1 MNKYIKKIIKG
12 KTSKRIISGLTALV
26 MLSGI
31 TPLSEIS
38 DELSKLSISPIH
50 VFADDTPE
58 FTQNDN
64 HVVSIF
70 IDELVR
76 YSEDCEKFRE
86 YHKNDNLKIT
96 VNSQTEVLANGF
108 KGLGSDS
115 YPFEGSV
122 SIETNSSLVLYLDS
136 PLFNAVCDDVSINA
150 TSENVLIKRGYDS
163 GRDEDYKKTPLL
175 AKKVYHGIG
184 TAATWRVTLSQ
195 ESTESFGGLIGTMVK
210 DSEHGVANL
219 SVELTMQDSE
229 TPVPI
234 KGTGNVGFICG
245 TLMEGTTL
253 SCTLEASSGTLRKI
267 GDIETNNG
275 NVGGLVGEIQHGA
288 TLNYIGE
295 VPQSSG
301 AEIKTDANGYAGGL
315 VGKNLDGTIN
325 LYSAANTPYSSSNKY
340 TIDQHMTGSSGAGGL
355 YGYFEPQSAAT
366 ASINPSVYAINC
378 QVNGSGN
385 TGGLIGD
392 LVSDC
397 AVTLSGT
404 GTITSSHASGTAS
417 TYGGLI
423 GQYSTSNDSSISVT
437 SMEVGTSCAGTAT
450 NYGGAIGCI
459 LDTTN
464 VHATFTS
471 FTATSA
477 NVGTLTYGGL
487 VASAKKAYIDV
498 NGTSKITASGFKGGG
513 LTGDLGDGVLVID
526 GSVDL
531 SAAPPTADEQSVG
544 KVVGKRDNALVIK
557 KETATLDTPSTAVD
571 NIGSWGDVIAF
582 DDLFTISG
590 TSIVI
595 KAPSDSTDHYKKITS
610 EADYAKTALCFQIDA
625 SQNPYVS
632 FADIT
637 YTYEDTENDKI
648 AEQDISI
655 VLPSGTTALN
665 LSGKGFGGLTRDNDI
680 GTSGDKCTYSG
691 TFDGKNN
698 TLNLSIG
705 PVYRH
710 SYIGLFA
717 IADNATI
724 QNVTFGSTGT
734 INVNAL
740 ADMYVGATAAKSTGA
755 FTVKNVT
762 VGTAFTHAGS
772 SELVLGGIVGESD
785 GAGTLTIGDSTGS
798 AGNVTVNANITSS
811 DSGSTGDVY
820 LGGIIGRISHS
831 DNEAVTWNFNKVN
844 VTGTIKNSAAQT
856 YNRVGG
862 LVAFIS
868 NTTSG
873 DASSADVRSLN
884 LNTVNIKGLSIE
896 VNASENGAVGG
907 LLGYA
912 WRNVN
917 VDFNEVTADVNG
929 STPCSIKNTG
939 SATGVDFAGL
949 VYNGTGYWKADSA
962 NDIKIDSFALSSDNA
977 TSFGMIVNRGWYAD
991 TDKTM
996 SDSSASAIY
1005 LELGN
1010 TGAYSLTTGA
1020 TFKQKTNTSIN
1031 MTIPTFDELVA
1042 YTAYYTGSGASK
1054 VGYKDNEDDLYI
1066 IKNGQGIVSI
1076 KTSITNGLTMDGTT
1090 ASGSYTPKTSFGHQ
1104 MNPYSRYY
1112 YNLSDF
1118 RTSPANDEQKLMSWG
1133 ARWYA
1138 HSSIKKLF
1146 TDNSWG
1152 STVPTPTTAPTQ
1164 AEIDAGKA
1172 ATIRDYDMVGYSWY
1186 PLNIDN
1192 ASVTI
1197 TGTFKLYNKE
1207 FEDSE
1212 SAAHTANAQHSM
1224 RSSLYN
1230 SGTSQ
1235 HFLMQSALFYDVNHN
1250 LTVNNVTLQGS
1261 IPQINTIRTIGT
1273 GDNAKTVG
1281 DKYAGA
1287 LILGKVKGTGV
1298 TDTTKS
1304 VVKLNTVTLDG
1315 IYVHNFDISSS
1326 TDYAPLL
1333 INKTG
1338 SYSTLTISGVS
1349 NNAYPAL
1356 QSGNMVSAE
1365 AGGSTVSC
1373 PKIATSLIGN
1383 VGDTD
1388 DTNVN
1393 IEFSNITLDGRMNNL
1408 DLTDLDNAYHT
1419 KISLFTRATLL
1430 NRLSFSSG
1438 KGSYSY
1444 QWSEDWTSSQHHVT
1458 YGKEV
1463 GYTLT
1468 DSSTQYP
1475 DMERCYADKNTTDN
1489 GATKFYTNPT
1499 TNEGTD
1505 NYAATFISSYLP
1517 YVAVAYTPAS
1527 RYYQLEVNHAT
1538 SKFGGCGTYN
1548 DPYTITSGD
1557 DFVTISKI
1565 LANNCTGAEIY
1576 LPMKSATAAD
1586 LSLTWH
1592 GLNKCKKYKY
1602 KAQDPDNDSH
1612 KEGFYL
1618 DDDYSKE
1625 CKAVDDVRTYVAG
1638 AYFKLAP
1645 KNDET
1650 TGAASNTITINSI
1663 EFTGLGNTDN
1673 ALAQFRGVI
1682 VGNKN
1687 QTVINETDYPLIAI
1701 SNGSVIKDFDIVV
1714 GSSTVTNDI
1723 PLSQDS
1729 AKSFSTN
1736 DRGKSYGAVMG
1747 IVLGGDNIIDNV
1759 SVQFQNTTI
1768 TLSED
1773 AAQLI
1778 PVGGYVGVVEK
1789 GGVIFRGMEGKTDG
1803 ISGLPATGT
1812 VVQYNNGTAITETM
1826 LIKKLKT
1833 GSTTEYEDNM
1843 RWLYVNP
1850 IIGRVINGYAVTEAS
1865 AYRPYEDGTRVYHGG
1880 ARTLDN
1886 GEEDTAGL
1894 VTKYWDE
1901 TNQTEVDTA
1910 PSTLSHVTMQ
1920 NGNKHYSIADIKSAW
1935 GAGANNKRSLTYS
1948 AMDGNT
1954 SVTKY
1959 YLTDGEK
1966 LDFGPTSDTNST
1978 KVKTK
1983 PLVPNGQ
1990 TFFLMSLMV
1999 NSGIARNALGYN
2011 QVYQVSRWAQYDDV
2025 GSNASNADGSDW
2037 KTYAQK
2043 DRVDSTNGTESKRTA
2058 GNDSKGQTS
2067 GYLANFYTTD
2077 VALAKDMANQTA
2089 TLTLSTE
2096 DGNYYLPDGYKG
2108 LGNVYQ
2114 NAANYRMNI
2123 ATFNGNNAIIS
2134 QNTSFYYYF
2143 TKSGNNN
2150 TIFDNS
2156 YTPSNDV
2163 GLGLINYQSV
2173 DITAESLNLT
2183 GNVVADAIDRSSSTG
2198 DHIPYYSKN
2207 RNYTADPTKD
2217 VDGVEKNQMQSVGS
2231 FIGKTAFV
2239 LNLTDIILDNVY
2251 VKGLRCTGGLIGYST
2266 AKKVTIDVNKDCDK
2280 IKVHSASNAGGLI
2293 GRKFAGAANINFN
2306 NNHLN
2311 LTEVIC
2317 ESIGIERT
2325 TDDTNFAVGGLI
2337 GGARCDYASS
2347 TNSDKIYVFENINI
2361 GDKDKTAPVTIKC
2374 ENSSFFT
2381 GGLVGVVTRA
2391 SLKMENCHIYNLDI
2405 TSNYY
2410 AGGLVGQIAT
2420 TPNTRGDNRD
2430 YNIETYITNCTIE
2443 KNAGSSYGKVVST
2456 GKASGGFIGAGKNDL
2471 KRDVILTNCYIK
2483 GITLSSQLYTGG
2495 VAGVW
2500 GYVQNDSPQTDCS
2513 CLVLKNFSISD
2524 CTLKGNDSVGGLV
2537 GVLNE
2542 QHQVA
2547 GYNNNG
2553 TPSKISDRA
2562 QYLKGYN
2569 VLAKNLKFEAYLGD
2583 TIAYKG
2589 YICGMNEKV
2598 IQIAGFS
2605 RQDDQQ
2611 NPTMIA
2617 DMVGKT
2623 GTITW
2628 QKINNAN
2635 TEVIAENTNNI
2646 FGERTYNNVTS
2657 TGYVIFGDYN
2667 GLTSNSTASSVN
2679 LSTGYE
2685 DANPYVTV
2693 NPKMLINSSSSSNP
2707 LFFTGDGVSAVNYED
2722 SAFKKITDDRAAG
2735 TDNKRYTFYMNGNSV
2750 EISADDIANV
2760 MENYK
2765 TSYEA
2770 YSNYSGVRGFPLLFI
2785 DDTDA
2790 DKTTATINNYINV
2803 LANTNYNYADTSRS
2817 AIYSVDFKR
2826 YHFNGTD
2833 FIIDSNAPDSII
2845 KTGTK
2850 FKMDPDHVDTSATPK
2865 FTLMDVQFKD
2875 PSSSSSNDVAYH
2887 LYIPLYVKQL
2897 LRFEFNATVAS
2908 DTNYY
2913 PSAYPAGRTWEFE
2926 NYGNPVTIMLEYDYV
2941 RTPSQWAESVNS
2953 GDSVLNNYYKSL
2965 ILTNLITA
2973 SAYPS
2978 DYNTSALPPDSKL
2991 VLVDASNNDKAYY
3004 LDSVPATGEINFY
3017 DFTSDGAHYT
3027 PAPFQNLMNIRVEA
3041 CDGGTLVATTN
3052 NTTTDA
3058 IVEYNG
3064 IYYRRAV
3071 EGDAGLCRAF
3081 AEVAVQANTNGT
3093 LVEAAAAEK
3102 GQATVCN
3109 NGTYYRPATDEE
3121 LADAETIKYKM
3132 LDDVQTERYYLS
3144 IFTKEN
3150 NSTSIYHATIQT
3162 AEAFAEKSGT
3172 MVNDV
3177 PVWTVE
3183 KWRPN
3188 NIYGSNTSIHLFYG
3202 NLFEN
3207 YVDMDV
3213 SSFNGS
3219 TLMNDENQYLKVELI
3234 ANVKLSTNAIGKNLA
3249 SNLSNRKEGQAG
3261 VYQTFLL
3268 RYDMKDETT
3277 NNFGIVREA
3286 SVMVVDTGGDNGY
3299 YMQSGSITTEEE
3311 GHEVIDQSL
3320 FTSTSKV
3327 SAPTYITNSSSYIEF
3342 RNNVNI
3348 VNMLGKSTN
3357 NYAVA
3362 FKVKA
3367 DLLYASNALSY
3378 QFPPGNG
3385 DGTTGSLVLGY
3396 SNISGSPENAAYSTF
3411 TEKVVD
3417 SNGYRYYTKNETK
3430 AKLGYEVIETPDP
3443 DVLLDPD
3450 SPNPFIGPY
3459 GGDYSYLGVNAYE
3472 IKDGQNKQYIDSYAT
3487 YDLSSIYPDGSNQA
3501 TDYIRLTLSLSKKG
3515 SYLSP
3520 TVDSEH
3526 AGGTALK
3533 ISDFIEDITL
3543 SGVPYEGSE
3552 VLYSNEADSSVNGR
3566 TITDGENSVNVVTS
3580 QLTEKD
3586 SEATNGTMLV
3596 LIIRKDQLK
3605 RNTEGTEYYFPIS
3618 YKVKTGAAA
3627 NFDNSHSNMT
3637 YSNYMVSL
3645 TAAECNASGEA
3656 FNSTFATDYLI
3667 YTNAMLDPTVK

>member
-1 MNKYIKKIIKG
+1 MNKYIKNFIKS
-12 KTSKRIISGLTALV
+12 KTSKRVVSGLTALV

-31 TPLSEIS
+31 TPLNEIS
-38 DELSKLSISPIH
+38 DELSKFSISPIH

-58 FTQNDN
+58 FTQDED

-76 YSEDCEKFRE
+76 YSEDCEKYRE
-86 YHKNDNLKIT
+86 YHKNDNLRIT
-96 VNSQTEVLANGF
+96 VNAQTEVLANGF
-108 KGLGSDS
+108 KGLGNDS
-115 YPFEGSV
+115 FPFEGTVSV
-122 SIETNSSLVLYLDS
+122 EANSSLVLFLDA
-136 PLFNAVCDDVSINA
+136 PLFNAVYDDVSINA

-163 GRDEDYKKTPLL
+163 GRDENYKKTPLL
-175 AKKVYHGIG
+175 AKKVYHGTG
-184 TAATWRVTLSQ
+184 TTATWKVTLSGT
-195 ESTESFGGLIGTMVK
+195 STESFGGLIGTMVK
-210 DSEHGVANL
+210 DSNHGIANL
-219 SVELTMQDSE
+219 SVELAMQESE

-245 TLMEGTTL
+245 TMMEDTTL
-253 SCTLEASSGTLRKI
+253 SCTLNASSGTLRKI
-267 GDIETNNG
+267 GGIETNSG
-275 NVGGLVGEIQHGA
+275 HVGGLVGELQNGA
-288 TLNYIGE
+288 TLNYTGS
-295 VPQSSG
+295 VPQTDG
-301 AEIKTDANGYAGGL
+301 ADIKTDANGYAGGL

-459 LDTTN
+459 PDTTN

-513 LTGDLGDGVLVID
+513 LIGDLGDGVLVID

-655 VLPSGTTALN
+655 VLPSGTTVLN

-844 VTGTIKNSAAQT
+844 VTGTIKNSAAHT

-1020 TFKQKTNTSIN
+1020 TFKQKTNTSTN

-1090 ASGSYTPKTSFGHQ
+1090 ASGSYTPKTSFGQQ

-1164 AEIDAGKA
+1164 AELDAGKA
-1172 ATIRDYDMVGYSWY
+1172 ATDRDYDMMGYSWY
-1186 PLNIDN
+1186 PLNIDS
-1192 ASVTI
+1192 ASVSI

-1207 FEDSE
+1207 FEVSE
-1212 SAAHTANAQHSM
+1212 SAAHNANAKHSI

-1261 IPQINTIRTIGT
+1261 IPQINTIRTIVVNET
-1273 GDNAKTVG
+1273 STSVG

-1298 TDTTKS
+1298 TDSTKS

-1315 IYVHNFDISSS
+1315 IYVHNFSIFNQDG
-1326 TDYAPLL
+1326 TTYANDYAPLL
-1333 INKTG
+1333 INKSG
-1338 SYSTLTISGVS
+1338 SYATLTVSGIS
-1349 NNAYPAL
+1349 NNEYPSSFSNDRCATYTD
-1356 QSGNMVSAE
+1356 SSSN
-1365 AGGSTVSC
+1365 TVYC

-1383 VGDTD
+1383 VGNTD
-1388 DTNVN
+1388 DSNVN
-1393 IEFSNITLDGRMNNL
+1393 IEFSNITLDGRSNNL
-1408 DLTDLDNAYHT
+1408 DLTALDTAYNS
-1419 KISLFTRATLL
+1419 KISLFTKATLL
-1430 NRLSFSSG
+1430 NRLSFNSG

-1444 QWSEDWTSSQHHVT
+1444 QWSDDCTSNQHHVT

-1463 GYTLT
+1463 GYTVA
-1468 DSSTQYP
+1468 DSPVLNQYP
-1475 DMERCYADKNTTDN
+1475 NMERCYADHNTVELGFIYTDPQ
-1489 GATKFYTNPT
+1489 TNA
-1499 TNEGTD
+1499 GTGT
-1505 NYAATFISSYLP
+1505 YADTFISSYLP
-1517 YVAVAYTPAS
+1517 YVAVKYTPEN

-1565 LANNCTGAEIY
+1565 LAGNCTGAEIY

-1592 GLNKCKKYKY
+1592 GASGCGKYY
-1602 KAQDPDNDSH
+1602 FISNGSQG
-1612 KEGFYL
+1612 EGFYL
-1618 DDDYSKE
+1618 NNNESSDYQKT
-1625 CKAVDDVRTYVAG
+1625 DNVRTYVAG

-1723 PLSQDS
+1723 TLSQDS
-1729 AKSFSTN
+1729 AKSFSATGE
-1736 DRGKSYGAVMG
+1736 DRGDSYGAVMG

-1768 TLSED
+1768 TLSGN

-1894 VTKYWDE
+1894 MTKYWDE

-1990 TFFLMSLMV
+1990 AFFLMSVMV
-1999 NSGIARNALGYN
+1999 NSGIAKNALGYN

-2058 GNDSKGQTS
+2058 KQSS
-2067 GYLANFYTTD
+2067 GYLANFYTMSA
-2077 VALAKDMANQTA
+2077 ALAKEMANQNT
-2089 TLTLSTE
+2089 TLTLSTNK
-2096 DGNYYLPDGYKG
+2096 GSYYLPDGFKG
-2108 LGNVYQ
+2108 IGNLI
-2114 NAANYRMNI
+2114 NSSDDNYRMKI
-2123 ATFNGNNAIIS
+2123 VTFNGNSASIS

-2143 TKSGNNN
+2143 KKNGNKSDIIDSN
-2150 TIFDNS
+2150 
-2156 YTPSNDV
+2156 YTPAHHVANNETDGKI
-2163 GLGLINYQSV
+2163 GLGLINYQSTTL
-2173 DITAESLNLT
+2173 TASYLSLR
-2183 GNVVADAIDRSSSTG
+2183 GNVVADAIDISSPTG
-2198 DHIPYYSKN
+2198 EHIPYYGSNNDWAK
-2207 RNYTADPTKD
+2207 ADKGEGIDRPHMLSS
-2217 VDGVEKNQMQSVGS
+2217 GA
-2231 FIGKTAFV
+2231 FIGRTASI
-2239 LNLTDIILDNVY
+2239 LNLTDILLDNVN
-2251 VKGLRCTGGLIGYST
+2251 VRGLKSAGGLLGYST
-2266 AKKVTIDVNKDCDK
+2266 DQKITITVNKDCNNV
-2280 IKVHSASNAGGLI
+2280 KVHSAGNAGGLI
-2293 GRKFAGAANINFN
+2293 GRKAVGAAAIDFTNH
-2306 NNHLN
+2306 HLN
-2311 LTEVIC
+2311 ITEVVC
-2317 ESIGIERT
+2317 ESTGYTAGT
-2325 TDDTNFAVGGLI
+2325 TAEEYDANYSVGGLI
-2337 GGARCDYASS
+2337 GGARSDFRTN
-2347 TNSDKIYVFENINI
+2347 TNSDKIYMFRNIHI
-2361 GDKDKTAPVTIKC
+2361 GDKDTSTPVTIKC
-2374 ENSSFFT
+2374 ENANFFT
-2381 GGLVGVVTRA
+2381 GGLIGTCTRA
-2391 SLKMENCHIYNLDI
+2391 SLEIENCHIYNLNL
-2405 TSNYY
+2405 TSKYY

-2420 TPNTRGDNRD
+2420 VPNDRGGENGSDNRD
-2430 YNIETYITNCTIE
+2430 YKIETKITNCSIE
-2443 KNAGSSYGKVVST
+2443 KNASSSYGQISST
-2456 GKASGGFIGAGKNDL
+2456 GNASGGFIGAGKNDL
-2471 KRDVILTNCYIK
+2471 SRNVILTNCYIK
-2483 GITLSSQLYTGG
+2483 GITISSALYSGG

-2500 GYVQNDSPQTDCS
+2500 GYIANGAGKAYTN
-2513 CLVLKNFSISD
+2513 CLSLNNFSISD
-2524 CTLKGNDSVGGLV
+2524 CTLKGDDSIGGLV
-2537 GVLNE
+2537 GVLNNS
-2542 QHQVA
+2542 HQAVR
-2547 GYNNNG
+2547 GKTYNNANY
-2553 TPSKISDRA
+2553 TLS
-2562 QYLKGYN
+2562 LKGYN
-2569 VLAKNLKFEAYLGD
+2569 IIAKNLKFEAVTSAKKLFSSGSNPYNAETNTDGVF
-2583 TIAYKG
+2583 AG
-2589 YICGMNEKV
+2589 YICGYNEKL

-2611 NPTMIA
+2611 ISTMIS
-2617 DMVGKT
+2617 DTVGY
-2623 GTITW
+2623 
-2628 QKINNAN
+2628 
-2635 TEVIAENTNNI
+2635 
-2646 FGERTYNNVTS
+2646 GEYGS
-2657 TGYVIFGDYN
+2657 DGYVIFADYN

-2685 DANPYVTV
+2685 GANPYVTV

-2707 LFFTGDGVSAVNYED
+2707 LFFTSDGVSALNYVD
-2722 SAFKKITDDRAAG
+2722 SAFKAITDARKEG
-2735 TDNKRYTFYMNGNSV
+2735 TDNKRYTFYKNGSNTDISD
-2750 EISADDIANV
+2750 EDIEKISA
-2760 MENYK
+2760 NYK
-2765 TSYEA
+2765 TSDEA
-2770 YSNYSGVRGFPLLFI
+2770 YGNYSGVRGFPLLVI

-2790 DKTTATINNYINV
+2790 DKTTALINNYVNV
-2803 LANTNYNYADTSRS
+2803 LANTDYNYADTTKSD
-2817 AIYSVDFKR
+2817 IYSVNFKR
-2826 YHFNGTD
+2826 YYFNGTD
-2833 FIIDSNAPDSII
+2833 FVEDRTAVASMST
-2845 KTGTK
+2845 TGSK
-2850 FKMDPDHVDTSATPK
+2850 FKMDPDHVDTSSTPK

-2875 PSSSSSNDVAYH
+2875 PSSPSNVAYH

-2941 RTPSQWAESVNS
+2941 RTPSQWAEAINS
-2953 GDSVLNNYYKSL
+2953 GDSVLDNYYKSL
-2965 ILTNLITA
+2965 MLSNLINA

-3027 PAPFQNLMNIRVEA
+3027 PAPFQNLMNIRVEQ
-3041 CDGGTLVATTN
+3041 CDTGTLVATAN

-3058 IVEYNG
+3058 IVEYKG

-3071 EGDAGLCRAF
+3071 EGDTGLCRAF

-3102 GQATVCN
+3102 GQATVCYN
-3109 NGTYYRPATDEE
+3109 SNYYRPATDEE
-3121 LADAETIKYKM
+3121 LADAETVKYKM
-3132 LDDVQTERYYLS
+3132 LDDVETERYYLS
-3144 IFTKEN
+3144 IFTKES

-3177 PVWTVE
+3177 PVWTVK

-3207 YVDMDV
+3207 YVDMNV
-3213 SSFNGS
+3213 SSLNGS

-3234 ANVKLSTNAIGKNLA
+3234 ANVKLSKNAIGKNLA
-3249 SNLSNRKEGQAG
+3249 SNLSNRTKGQAG

-3277 NNFGIVREA
+3277 NNFGIVKEA
-3286 SVMVVDTGGDNGY
+3286 GVMVVDTGGDNGY
-3299 YMQSGSITTEEE
+3299 YMQSGSITTGEE
-3311 GHEVIDQSL
+3311 GHEVIDKTL

-3348 VNMLGKSTN
+3348 VNMLGSSTN
-3357 NYAVA
+3357 DYAVA

-3396 SNISGSPENAAYSTF
+3396 SNISGSSENAAYSTF
-3411 TEKVVD
+3411 TKKVED
-3417 SNGYRYYTKNETK
+3417 RNGYRYYTKNETK

-3443 DVLLDPD
+3443 DALLDPD

-3459 GGDYSYLGVNAYE
+3459 GGDYSYLGINASE
-3472 IKDGQNKQYIDSYAT
+3472 INGDQNKHYVDSYAT
-3487 YDLSSIYPDGSNQA
+3487 YDLSSIYPDGRNQA

-3566 TITDGENSVNVVTS
+3566 TITDGENSVNLVTS

-3586 SEATNGTMLV
+3586 SEATTGTMLV

>member
-1 MNKYIKKIIKG
+1 MNKYIKKFIKS
-12 KTSKRIISGLTALV
+12 KTSKRVVSGLTALV

-31 TPLSEIS
+31 TPLNEIS
-38 DELSKLSISPIH
+38 DELSKFSISPIH

-58 FTQNDN
+58 FTQDED

-76 YSEDCEKFRE
+76 YSEDCEKYRE
-86 YHKNDNLKIT
+86 YHKNDNLRIT
-96 VNSQTEVLANGF
+96 VNAQTEVLANGF

-115 YPFEGSV
+115 FPFEGTV
-122 SIETNSSLVLYLDS
+122 SIEANSSLVLYLDA
-136 PLFNAVCDDVSINA
+136 PLFNAVFDDVSINA

-175 AKKVYHGIG
+175 AKKVYHGTG
-184 TAATWRVTLSQ
+184 TTATWKVTLSGT
-195 ESTESFGGLIGTMVK
+195 STESFGGLIGTMVK
-210 DSEHGVANL
+210 DSKHGIANL
-219 SVELTMQDSE
+219 SVELAMQESE

-245 TLMEGTTL
+245 TMMEDTTL
-253 SCTLEASSGTLRKI
+253 SCTLNASSGTLRKI
-267 GDIETNNG
+267 GGIETNSG
-275 NVGGLVGEIQHGA
+275 HVGGLVGELQNGA
-288 TLNYIGE
+288 TLNYTGS
-295 VPQSSG
+295 VPQTDG
-301 AEIKTDANGYAGGL
+301 ADIKTDANGYAGGL

-459 LDTTN
+459 PDTTN

-513 LTGDLGDGVLVID
+513 LVSDLGDGVLVIN

-531 SAAPPTADEQSVG
+531 SAATPTADGQSVG

-917 VDFNEVTADVNG
+917 VDFNSVTVEANTG
-929 STPCSIKNTG
+929 TPCSIKNTG
-939 SATGVDFAGL
+939 SEAGIDFAGL
-949 VYNGTGYWKADSA
+949 VYNGTGYWKADTA
-962 NDIKIDSFALSSDNA
+962 NDIKIDSFELNSDNA
-977 TSFGMIVNRGWYAD
+977 ASFGMIVNKGWYAD

-996 SDSSASAIY
+996 SDGSASAIY

-1020 TFKQKTNTSIN
+1020 TFKQKTNTSAD
-1031 MTIPTFDELVA
+1031 MSIPTFDELVA

-1066 IKNGQGIVSI
+1066 IKNDQGIVSI
-1076 KTSITNGLTMDGTT
+1076 KTSITNGLTMDGTS
-1090 ASGSYTPKTSFGHQ
+1090 ASDSYTPKTSFGQQ

-1118 RTSPANDEQKLMSWG
+1118 RTSPANDEQQLMSWG
-1133 ARWYA
+1133 ACWYA

-1146 TDNSWG
+1146 TDNNWG
-1152 STVPTPTTAPTQ
+1152 TSVPTPSDSTGTN
-1164 AEIDAGKA
+1164 
-1172 ATIRDYDMVGYSWY
+1172 DYDMVGYSWY

-1192 ASVTI
+1192 ANVNI

-1207 FEDSE
+1207 FEDSDDY
-1212 SAAHTANAQHSM
+1212 ATGGHVKRT
-1224 RSSLYN
+1224 SLYN
-1230 SGTSQ
+1230 NGTSQ

-1261 IPQINTIRTIGT
+1261 IPQINTVRTIGT
-1273 GDNAKTVG
+1273 GDDAKTVG

-1304 VVKLNTVTLDG
+1304 VVKLINVTLDG
-1315 IYVHNFDISSS
+1315 IYVHNFDINSAD
-1326 TDYAPLL
+1326 DYAPLL
-1333 INKTG
+1333 INRSG
-1338 SYSTLTISGVS
+1338 SYATLTVNGIS
-1349 NNAYPAL
+1349 NNPYPTL
-1356 QSGNMVSAE
+1356 QIGNMISAE

-1475 DMERCYADKNTTDN
+1475 DMERCYADYNTAERTF
-1489 GATKFYTNPT
+1489 KYTNPT
-1499 TNEGTD
+1499 TSDGAD
-1505 NYAATFISSYLP
+1505 NYAQNFIDNYLP

-1565 LANNCTGAEIY
+1565 LAGNCEDAEIY
-1576 LPMKSATAAD
+1576 LPMKSANQAD

-1592 GLNKCKKYKY
+1592 GSSGCGKYYY
-1602 KAQDPDNDSH
+1602 KSGDDSH
-1612 KEGFYL
+1612 SEGFYL

-1625 CKAVDDVRTYVAG
+1625 RKAVDDVRTYVAG

-1645 KNDET
+1645 KNNADGSTSRE
-1650 TGAASNTITINSI
+1650 ITISSGSG
-1663 EFTGLGNTDN
+1663 FTGLGNTDD
-1673 ALAQFRGVI
+1673 AKAQFRGVI

-1687 QTVINETDYPLIAI
+1687 QTVVNETDYPLIAI
-1701 SNGSVIKDFDIVV
+1701 SNGSVVKDFEVIV

-1768 TLSED
+1768 TLSGD

-1778 PVGGYVGVVEK
+1778 PVGGYAGVVEK
-1789 GGVIFRGMEGKTDG
+1789 GGVIFRGMEGKTG
-1803 ISGLPATGT
+1803 ISGIPSGVVTSGT
-1812 VVQYNNGTAITETM
+1812 HNGEMTAENN
-1826 LIKKLKT
+1826 K
-1833 GSTTEYEDNM
+1833 

-1966 LDFGPTSDTNST
+1966 LDFGPTSDTNAT

-1999 NSGIARNALGYN
+1999 NSGIAINALGYN
-2011 QVYQVSRWAQYDDV
+2011 QVYQVSRWAQYDDI

-2058 GNDSKGQTS
+2058 GNGSKGQTS

-2077 VALAKDMANQTA
+2077 VALAKDMANQNT
-2089 TLTLSTE
+2089 TLTLSTNN
-2096 DGNYYLPDGYKG
+2096 GSYYLPDGFKG
-2108 LGNVYQ
+2108 IGNLI
-2114 NAANYRMNI
+2114 NSSDDNYRMKI
-2123 ATFNGNNAIIS
+2123 VTFNGNSASIS

-2143 TKSGNNN
+2143 KKNVNKSD
-2150 TIFDNS
+2150 IIDS
-2156 YTPSNDV
+2156 YYTPAHHVANNETDGKI
-2163 GLGLINYQSV
+2163 GLGLINYQSTTL
-2173 DITAESLNLT
+2173 TASYLSLR
-2183 GNVVADAIDRSSSTG
+2183 GNVVADAIDISSPTG
-2198 DHIPYYSKN
+2198 EHIPYYGSNNDWAK
-2207 RNYTADPTKD
+2207 ADKGEGIDRPHMLSS
-2217 VDGVEKNQMQSVGS
+2217 GA
-2231 FIGKTAFV
+2231 FIGRTASI
-2239 LNLTDIILDNVY
+2239 LNLTDILLDNVN
-2251 VKGLRCTGGLIGYST
+2251 VKGLKSAGGLLGYST
-2266 AKKVTIDVNKDCDK
+2266 DQKITITVNKDCNNV
-2280 IKVHSASNAGGLI
+2280 KVHSAGNAGGLI
-2293 GRKFAGAANINFN
+2293 GRKAVGAAAIDFTNH
-2306 NNHLN
+2306 HLN
-2311 LTEVIC
+2311 ITEVVC
-2317 ESIGIERT
+2317 ESTGYTAGKTPEEF
-2325 TDDTNFAVGGLI
+2325 DANYSVGGLI
-2337 GGARCDYASS
+2337 GGARSDKS
-2347 TNSDKIYVFENINI
+2347 TTTSDKIYVFRNIYI
-2361 GDKDKTAPVTIKC
+2361 GDKATSTPVTIKC
-2374 ENSSFFT
+2374 EKANFFT
-2381 GGLVGVVTRA
+2381 GGLIGTCTRA
-2391 SLKMENCHIYNLDI
+2391 SLEIENCHIYNLNL
-2405 TSNYY
+2405 TSRYY

-2420 TPNTRGDNRD
+2420 VPNDRGGENGSDGRD
-2430 YNIETYITNCTIE
+2430 YKIETKITNCSIE
-2443 KNAGSSYGKVVST
+2443 KNASSIYGQISST
-2456 GKASGGFIGAGKNDL
+2456 GNASGGFIGAGKNDL
-2471 KRDVILTNCYIK
+2471 SRNVILTNCYIK
-2483 GITLSSQLYTGG
+2483 GITISSALYSGG

-2500 GYVQNDSPQTDCS
+2500 GYIANGNGKPYTN
-2513 CLVLKNFSISD
+2513 CLALNNFSISD
-2524 CTLKGNDSVGGLV
+2524 CTLKGDDSIGGLV
-2537 GVLNE
+2537 GVLNNS
-2542 QHQVA
+2542 HQAVS
-2547 GYNNNG
+2547 GQNYNNTSYNL
-2553 TPSKISDRA
+2553 S
-2562 QYLKGYN
+2562 LKGYN
-2569 VLAKNLKFEAYLGD
+2569 IIAKNLKFEAVTSTKELFSSASNPYNVETNTDGVF
-2583 TIAYKG
+2583 AG
-2589 YICGMNEKV
+2589 YICGYNEKL

-2611 NPTMIA
+2611 ISTMIS
-2617 DMVGKT
+2617 DTVGY
-2623 GTITW
+2623 
-2628 QKINNAN
+2628 
-2635 TEVIAENTNNI
+2635 
-2646 FGERTYNNVTS
+2646 GEYGS
-2657 TGYVIFGDYN
+2657 DGYVIFADYN

-2685 DANPYVTV
+2685 GANPYVTV

-2735 TDNKRYTFYMNGNSV
+2735 TDNKRYAFYMNGNSV
-2750 EISADDIANV
+2750 EISADDIADV

-2826 YHFNGTD
+2826 YYFNGTD

-2850 FKMDPDHVDTSATPK
+2850 FRMDPDHVDTSATPK

-2926 NYGNPVTIMLEYDYV
+2926 NYGNPVTIMLEYKYV
-2941 RTPSQWAESVNS
+2941 RTPSQWAEAINS
-2953 GDSVLNNYYKSL
+2953 GDSVLNNYFKSL
-2965 ILTNLITA
+2965 ILSNLINA
-2973 SAYPS
+2973 SAYPN
-2978 DYNTSALPPDSKL
+2978 DYNTTALPPNSRL
-2991 VLVDASNNDKAYY
+2991 VLVDANNNDKAYY
-3004 LDSVPATGEINFY
+3004 LDSVPAMGEINFY
-3017 DFTSDGAHYT
+3017 SFTSDGTSGGAHYT
-3027 PAPFQNLMNIRVEA
+3027 PAPFQNLMNIRVES
-3041 CDGGTLVATTN
+3041 CDGGTLVATEN

-3058 IVEYNG
+3058 IVKYNE
-3064 IYYRRAV
+3064 INYRRAV
-3071 EGDAGLCRAF
+3071 DGDTGLCRAF
-3081 AEVAVQANTNGT
+3081 AEVAVQADNSGT
-3093 LVEAAAAEK
+3093 LVAVSANDK
-3102 GQATVCN
+3102 VHATVYYN
-3109 NGTYYRPATDEE
+3109 NNYYRPATDEE
-3121 LADAETIKYKM
+3121 LADAETAKYKM
-3132 LDDVQTERYYLS
+3132 LNDVQTERYYLS
-3144 IFTKEN
+3144 IFTKES
-3150 NSTSIYHATIQT
+3150 NSTNIYHATIQT
-3162 AEAFAEKSGT
+3162 AEAFAEKAATVGNAT
-3172 MVNDV
+3172 
-3177 PVWTVE
+3177 PAWEVE

-3188 NIYGSNTSIHLFYG
+3188 NIYGSNTPIHLFYG

-3219 TLMNDENQYLKVELI
+3219 TLMNDENQYLKVDLI
-3234 ANVKLSTNAIGKNLA
+3234 ANVKLSENAIGKNLA
-3249 SNLSNRKEGQAG
+3249 SNLYNRTEGQAG

-3277 NNFGIVREA
+3277 SNFGIVKEA
-3286 SVMVVDTGGDNGY
+3286 GAIVVDTGGDNGY
-3299 YMQSGSITTEEE
+3299 YMQQGSITKEEE
-3311 GHEVIDQSL
+3311 GNTVIDKTL

-3327 SAPTYITNSSSYIEF
+3327 SAPTYITSSSSYIEF

-3348 VNMLGKSTN
+3348 VKMLGSSAN

-3367 DLLYASNALSY
+3367 DLLYAANTLSY
-3378 QFPPGNG
+3378 QFPAGNG

-3411 TEKVVD
+3411 TEKVED

-3459 GGDYSYLGVNAYE
+3459 GGDYSYLGINAYE

-3586 SEATNGTMLV
+3586 SEATTGTMLV